1 MTKEYDLVIL
11 GGGTG
16 GYVAAIRASQL
27 GMSVAL
33 VEAGELGGTCLHRGC
48 IPTKTL
54 LRAAELYRHTTLAT
68 EYGID
73 ISVNDI
79 QFSKTKAK
87 KESVINQLHNGI
99 KALMQKNKIDV
110 YKGYGRILGPSIF
123 SPLPGTVSVEYESG
137 EENTML
143 VPKNVLIATG
153 SKPRTLQGVNIDGT
167 HILSSDEAL
176 ELEALPQSIVIV
188 GGGVIGIEWASLLV
202 DLGVEVTVVEYEP
215 NILMTED
222 DDVRREVERQ
232 LKKRGVTIYTDT
244 AVDADSIKTE
254 ENQVE
259 LTISTA
265 DGSNDLQAEK
275 VLVSV
280 GRQPNTSDIGL
291 QNTNIEV
298 ENGYI
303 QTNDMYATKDNHIY
317 AIGDCIGGLQLAH
330 VASEEGIIA
339 VEHMAGKQPAP
350 LNEEHIPVNIY
361 SFPEVGKIGLTE
373 KQAKDKYDQI
383 KVGTFPFKGIGKAHV
398 FGEVDGF
405 VKIITDVASE
415 DIVGIHIVGPQAT
428 ELIGEASVAKFLDA
442 TAWELSKTIHAH
454 PSLAEVF
461 QEAALATEKMQI
473 HG

>member
-1 MTKEYDLVIL
+1 MTKEYDLVVL

-16 GYVAAIRASQL
+16 GYVAAIRAAQL
-27 GMSVAL
+27 GMDVAL
-33 VEAGELGGTCLHRGC
+33 VEANELGGTCLHRGC

-54 LRAAELYRHTTLAT
+54 LRTAELYRHTSLAG

-73 ISVNDI
+73 VTVNEI
-79 QFSKTKAK
+79 QFTKVQAK
-87 KESVINQLHNGI
+87 KDSIINQLHNGI

-110 YKGYGRILGPSIF
+110 YEGYGRILGPSIF
-123 SPLPGTVSVEYESG
+123 SPLPGTISVEYQSG
-137 EENTML
+137 NENTML
-143 VPKNVLIATG
+143 VPKYVLIATG
-153 SKPRTLQGVNIDGT
+153 SNPRTLPGVEIDGT
-167 HILSSDEAL
+167 YILSSDEAL
-176 ELEALPQSIVIV
+176 QLEELPQSIVIV

-202 DLGVEVTVVEYEP
+202 DLGVEVTVVENEP

-222 DDVRREVERQ
+222 DDIRREVERQ
-232 LKKRGVTIYTDT
+232 LKKRGVTIYTNTTLDT
-244 AVDADSIKTE
+244 DSIETKDK
-254 ENQVE
+254 QVTMSITTKNDTNE
-259 LTISTA
+259 LH
-265 DGSNDLQAEK
+265 AEK
-275 VLVSV
+275 VLVSI
-280 GRQPNTSDIGL
+280 GRKPNTSDIGI
-291 QNTNIEV
+291 QNTNIEI

-303 QTNDMYATKDNHIY
+303 QTNEMYATKDSHIY

-339 VEHMAGKQPAP
+339 VEHMAGKRPTP
-350 LNEEHIPVNIY
+350 LKNEHIPVNIY

-373 KQAKDKYDQI
+373 KQAKEKYEKI
-383 KVGTFPFKGIGKAHV
+383 KIGTFPFKGIGKAHV

-405 VKIITDVASE
+405 VKIITDEVTE

-442 TAWELSKTIHAH
+442 SAWELGKTVHAH

-461 QEAALATEKMQI
+461 KEAALATERMQI